1 MQLTW
6 GLSSVIIPTH
16 KDKKRI
22 NYSLHTISNKEY
34 TKILTTTS
42 ITLTYFDIDLIF
54 AIDMDIEY
62 MYHSSLLI

>member
-6 GLSSVIIPTH
+6 GLSSVIVPTH
-16 KDKKRI
+16 KDKKM
-22 NYSLHTISNKEY
+22 NQLFTTHHLKKEY